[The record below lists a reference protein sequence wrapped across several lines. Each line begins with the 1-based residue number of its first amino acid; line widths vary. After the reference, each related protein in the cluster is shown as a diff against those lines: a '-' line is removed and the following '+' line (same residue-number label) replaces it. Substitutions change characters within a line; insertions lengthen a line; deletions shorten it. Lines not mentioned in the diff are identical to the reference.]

1 MRTTARVTLT
11 IEIEADGCW
20 GENCQLKQIFEQ
32 AEESALGKLRKAF
45 QNSPKKIR
53 IIGEPTTEAIMHN
66 NTEA

>member
-45 QNSPKKIR
+45 QNSPKKNQ
-53 IIGEPTTEAIMHN
+53 N
-66 NTEA
+66 NRRTNHRSNYA